1 MFPFKYYGN
10 KKYFVT
16 RVCDLIENDHNYV
29 KWKIIV
35 FTVNYRYMCCHD
47 NKNAFKYSADDSD
60 KNMTYFFISD

>member
-10 KKYFVT
+10 KKYFVN

-35 FTVNYRYMCCHD
+35 LQ
-47 NKNAFKYSADDSD
+47 
-60 KNMTYFFISD
+60 